1 MNDEIKLT
9 DGSEATVED
18 PLLRQS
24 THVSTQNTVELTSK
38 ELRANSNI
46 HFESSSWAKH
56 QSAVAVTRLERE
68 AENMRND
75 LNDRKEQL
83 ARIEKQINQ
92 INHGKNNDSGGHG
105 KGPHAAVQSHLL
117 WIIAGVV
124 TGVLKLSFCVVFGSL
139 IHESAGELLKDSTS
153 IGVGVQ
159 LVSAF
164 VTCLITATFSTVG
177 ISISGPDIIQAL
189 MLANMAKVIARDM
202 DHDGIYAKDAAL
214 ATILFLSVLS
224 TLLIALTWLVIV
236 RYHLMVVL
244 DFFPVSVVTGFLG
257 CIGYKV
263 VEEAIHIAVGKYWY
277 TPEGLDFWK
286 LFLPILPLGLPLF
299 LLKRFHIGSPI
310 FVFPFFVVCPL
321 VLFFVCVYSAG
332 LNLNEMR
339 KQGWMFE
346 AMDDGV
352 FYEQWLK
359 LNFKLV
365 DVGVVISCI
374 PDILILILVI
384 TLDAFLKLSSTRTEL
399 QASYMD
405 IEKELKIAGYQSIVS
420 ALCVGTVGY
429 SQIKFN
435 VLNFA
440 IVNDMSD
447 RRPCLFV
454 GLLCGVVWFAGFPLT
469 NFLPRFFLAGLLL
482 YAGLPF
488 LDMLISA
495 WWRVTKKEFCAIII
509 IVLVNAVSELYVTWS
524 LLIAVIVG
532 LLLATVIFMVQYSRV
547 SVIRD
552 EISGKDFS
560 STVVRS
566 YAEQRLVERLG
577 VRYIILELQGF
588 LFFGTARQVL
598 DWIKTKEKENSR
610 LKSYQRLRYIAIDF
624 LHVENMDYSCAKTF
638 HDIMNTVREMGG
650 QLLYVGM
657 SNKVRSK
664 LEESAGS
671 GLQGPGVIFFDDLD
685 YAAEYIEDS
694 LLERASFIRLHWLML
709 DSFRK
714 LHTRAL
720 LMATYE
726 IFEAVL
732 GTAIGTRIW
741 RYAEQRKFKKGEY
754 LCKEG
759 HVNHTLYLL
768 QLGKVTSITKK
779 ADGTTKRLHTMRR
792 GAFFN
797 EECLF
802 LDRPV
807 SYSSIADED
816 CVVWA
821 IDRTNMKDLEA
832 HDPFLAA
839 EILRNVLRVSSL
851 ARMRLEREVSALET
865 STLKSGKNATKG
877 LGQSILAQ
885 ISPKFRNVDQEELR
899 RSHQFQHISVDGLS
913 KTIELKHEAK
923 IKVLDHQPH
932 LSRPKQKDVMDCFM
946 YHSSSAEE
954 HNKQDKRGLGR
965 AQFFSTVTNHESRES
980 LDTENNSAGS
990 LRVNENSYYGNAA
1003 ERRIRIKELQKAVMD
1018 LGFFPT
1024 VDEIQMMHNTLGP
1037 SMIQR
1042 ISSQEHEHGA
1052 DIQEFIKMIEV
1063 LSFAE
1068 ISQEQRQLLSVLFN
1082 KYSDNDNHLWR
1093 DGLAR
1098 LMKELGHPED
1108 ELELE
1113 MLMHEWD
1120 GQQQG
1125 YLDFGDFI
1133 SIVAQVI
1140 KSEEL
1145 DEKVERDFLIVCGR
1159 LASEIPTIKKNLQK
1173 SMHTHI
1179 TSSDLIRAG
1188 RARGMPI
1195 NPEIAEEMIF
1205 DASETSEMMVS
1216 LSELIATIET
1226 VYRNESPHSKK
1237 QGRTTLQ
1244 EIIPGFMDLKK
1255 QSTTAKI
1262 V

>member
-1 MNDEIKLT
+1 MNNEIKLI
-9 DGSEATVED
+9 DSSEITIQD
-18 PLLRQS
+18 PLVGQGTTALRS
-24 THVSTQNTVELTSK
+24 QNTMELTSR
-38 ELRANSNI
+38 ELRKNSTI
-46 HFESSSWAKH
+46 QSQSSTWAKH
-56 QSAVAVTRLERE
+56 QSSVAVTRLERE
-68 AENMRND
+68 AEKMRND
-75 LNDRKEQL
+75 LSVRKERL
-83 ARIEKQINQ
+83 ARVEEQINQ
-92 INHGKNNDSGGHG
+92 INHGKNYELDGSGKEPHG
-105 KGPHAAVQSHLL
+105 ALRSHLL

-139 IHESAGELLKDSTS
+139 IHESAKELLSESTS
-153 IGVGVQ
+153 VGVGVQ

-189 MLANMAKVIARDM
+189 MLANMAKVIEKDM
-202 DHDGIYAKDAAL
+202 DPNDKDAAL
-214 ATILFLSVLS
+214 ATILFLSVVS
-224 TLLIALTWLVIV
+224 TVLIALTWLLIV

-277 TPEGLDFWK
+277 KPAGLEFWK

-310 FVFPFFVVCPL
+310 FVFPFFVVCPI
-321 VLFFVCVYSAG
+321 VLFFGIVFTSG
-332 LNLNEMR
+332 LDLDDMR

-346 AMDDGV
+346 AMDYGV
-352 FYEQWLK
+352 FYEQWQK

-405 IEKELKIAGYQSIVS
+405 IEKELKIAGYQNLVS
-420 ALCVGTVGY
+420 ALCVGTAGY

-447 RRPCLFV
+447 RRPCIFV
-454 GLLCGVVWFAGFPLT
+454 ALLCGVVWFGGFPLT
-469 NFLPRFFLAGLLL
+469 NFVPRFFLAGLLL

-488 LDMLISA
+488 LDMVICA
-495 WWRVTKKEFCAIII
+495 WWRVTKKEFCAIIV
-509 IVLVNAVSELYVTWS
+509 IVLVNAVAEIYVTWS

-552 EISGKDFS
+552 VISGKDFS

-566 YAEQRLVERLG
+566 YAEQSLVERLG

-598 DWIKTKEKENSR
+598 DWTNTQENENSR
-610 LKSYQRLRYIAIDF
+610 LKSYERLRYIAIDF
-624 LHVENMDYSCAKTF
+624 THVENMDYSCAKTF
-638 HDIMNTVREMGG
+638 QDIMDTIGEMGC

-657 SNKVRSK
+657 SDKVRNK

-671 GLQGPGVIFFDDLD
+671 GLEGPGLIFFDDLD

-732 GTAIGTRIW
+732 GSDIGRRIW
-741 RYAEQRKFKKGEY
+741 RYAEQRNFKKGEY

-759 HVNHTLYLL
+759 HINHTLYLL

-816 CVVWA
+816 SVVWA

-865 STLKSGKNATKG
+865 STLKSVKNATKG

-885 ISPKFRNVDQEELR
+885 ISRPKVLEVDSQDIR
-899 RSHQFQHISVDGLS
+899 RSHQFRHISVDGLS
-913 KTIELKHEAK
+913 KRNELMQEGK
-923 IKVLDHQPH
+923 IDELDHQPH
-932 LSRPKQKDVMDCFM
+932 LSWPKQKDVMDCFM
-946 YHSSSAEE
+946 YHSSSASE
-954 HNKQDKRGLGR
+954 HNKQDKRELGR
-965 AQFFSTVTNHESRES
+965 AQFFSSGSNHELRDSR
-980 LDTENNSAGS
+980 DAAYNSAGS
-990 LRVNENSYYGNAA
+990 LRSENSLLEKAG
-1003 ERRIRIKELQKAVMD
+1003 ERRIKIKELQKAVMD

-1024 VDEIQMMHNTLGP
+1024 LDEIQMMHNTLGP
-1037 SMIQR
+1037 SMMQR

-1068 ISQEQRQLLSVLFN
+1068 ITQQQRHLLSVLFN
-1082 KYSDNDNHLWR
+1082 KYSDSKNHLR
-1093 DGLAR
+1093 REGLAR

-1120 GQQQG
+1120 CQQQG

-1133 SIVAQVI
+1133 SIVAQVM

-1159 LASEIPTIKKNLQK
+1159 RVSEIHRNRKNLQK
-1173 SMHTHI
+1173 SMNSHI

-1188 RARGMPI
+1188 RERGMPI

-1237 QGRTTLQ
+1237 QEMTTLQ

-1255 QSTTAKI
+1255 KSSKAKI